1 MSHYGTTV
9 CAASLAELRSDAHIV
24 AGLFNEARDSQL
36 ETVTF
41 GYTQNKMIIQLE
53 EIFSECSSDGWD
65 GYGAAPVTQETYA
78 NARFLISCIP
88 FYLLSPEILSPE
100 IGAEPDGHLTFE
112 WYRNPRCLISVSISP
127 EGDLHYAS
135 LIGASRYF
143 GTEPFLG
150 EIPLIIRD
158 IINRVVKA

>member
-1 MSHYGTTV
+1 MSPYGNTS
-9 CAASLAELRSDAHIV
+9 CASSLAEQPSDACIV
-24 AGLFNEARDSQL
+24 AGLLNEARDSQF

-41 GYTQNKMIIQLE
+41 GYSQNNMIIQLND
-53 EIFSECSSDGWD
+53 IFSECSSEGWD
-65 GYGAAPVTQETYA
+65 GYGAAPVTQETKA
-78 NARFLISCIP
+78 NARLLIDSMP
-88 FYLLSPEILSPE
+88 FYMLPPE

-127 EGDLHYAS
+127 EGDLHYAA

-158 IINRVVKA
+158 IINRVVEA